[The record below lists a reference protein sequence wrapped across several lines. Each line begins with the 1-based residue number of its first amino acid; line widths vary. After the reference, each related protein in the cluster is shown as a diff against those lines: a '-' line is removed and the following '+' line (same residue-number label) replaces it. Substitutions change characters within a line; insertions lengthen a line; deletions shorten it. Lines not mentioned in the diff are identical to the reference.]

1 MADNIAGHFWMG
13 NNTLKVPYSLHAENR
28 QRLVAR
34 FTRGGDIPKQ
44 SFILLEGGKSET
56 LYDSDSD
63 RLFRQ
68 ESFFQWTF
76 GVNEPDFY
84 GAIEVDTGASILFIP
99 RLPASY
105 AVWLGDIQPPAFF
118 KDKYEVDE
126 VKFVDELPIF
136 FDGKKPSTIYTLS
149 GLNTDSGNTA
159 KDAQFAGIEKF
170 TVNKERLFPDI
181 VECRVIKTQKEIE
194 VLRYV
199 AQVSSEAH
207 KQVMRHIK
215 PGMKEY
221 QLESVFLHH
230 AYYEGGCRNPSYTCI
245 CASGPNGSVLHYGH
259 AAAPNDRTVKD
270 GDLCLFDMGA
280 EYHCYCSDV
289 TCSFPANGV
298 FTEDQKIVYNAVL
311 DAQESV
317 QKAMRPGTSW
327 PDMHR
332 LAERRIL
339 EGLLKGGLLQNGT
352 VDDMVAV
359 NLGSVFMPHGLGHLL
374 GLNTHD
380 VGGYPLGGVP
390 RSTEPGINK
399 LRTARALE
407 EGMCITVE
415 PGLYFIDVL
424 LDGALS
430 NPSQTKFIN
439 ADAIK
444 RFRGFGGVRLENDVI
459 VTKDGCEVLSIV
471 PRTVEEIEAWMK
483 KQ

>member
-1 MADNIAGHFWMG
+1 MG
-13 NNTLKVPYSLHAENR
+13 NNTLKVPYALHAENR
-28 QRLVAR
+28 QRLISR

-99 RLPASY
+99 CLPASY
-105 AVWLGDIQPPAFF
+105 AVWLGAIQPPSAF
-118 KDKYEVDE
+118 KDKYGVDE
-126 VKFVDELPIF
+126 VKFVGELDIF
-136 FDGKKPSTIYTLS
+136 FAGKKASTIYTLS
-149 GLNTDSGNTA
+149 GVNADSGSTA
-159 KDAQFAGIEKF
+159 KDAHFAGIENF
-170 TVNKERLFPDI
+170 NVNKERLFADI
-181 VECRVIKTQKEIE
+181 VECRVIKTKAEIE

-199 AQVSSEAH
+199 ARVSSEAH
-207 KQVMRHIK
+207 KQVMRHIQ
-215 PGMKEY
+215 PGMREY
-221 QLESVFLHH
+221 QLESAFLNHC
-230 AYYEGGCRNPSYTCI
+230 YYEGGCRFPSYTCI

-259 AAAPNDRTVKD
+259 AAAPNDRTVRA
-270 GDLCLFDMGA
+270 GDMCLFDMGA

-289 TCSFPANGV
+289 TCCFPVNGV

-317 QKAMRPGTSW
+317 QKAMKPGISW

-332 LAERRIL
+332 LAERHIL
-339 EGLLKGGLLQNGT
+339 AALLKAGLLQNGT
-352 VDDMVAV
+352 VDDFLAAHM
-359 NLGSVFMPHGLGHLL
+359 GYVFMPHGLGHLL

-380 VGGYPLGGVP
+380 VGGYPAGGIP
-390 RSTEPGINK
+390 RSTEPGLNK
-399 LRTARALE
+399 LRTARVLE
-407 EGMCITVE
+407 EGLVITVE

-424 LDGALS
+424 LDGALA
-430 NPSQTKFIN
+430 NPTQAKYIN
-439 ADAIK
+439 NDVLK
-444 RFRGFGGVRLENDVI
+444 RFRNFGGVRLENDVL
-459 VTKDGCEVLSIV
+459 VTKDGCEVLSVV

>member
-352 VDDMVAV
+352 VDEMVAV

-430 NPSQTKFIN
+430 NPSQAKFIN